1 MVDLK
6 ENMKRLTTSLA
17 LFASNGN
24 FSSILLKSSAK
35 SSKSFEPDGVVGLS
49 IVAAMDEL
57 DPLISA
63 KSSRAAILAVSPRST
78 PIPIFSNAPTS
89 RALSAPQKICGGTEK
104 SNLEEE
110 IELSEAYTCVISHIG
125 NNLIKKRE
133 YFDDVLAHES
143 DWVSSGAPFARVLE
157 IGTAMAI
164 SPVSLS
170 ADFLYSCNMCK
181 KQLQGLDI
189 FMYRGEKA
197 FCSTECRCKQMLI
210 DESKE
215 KYISSEVM
223 KPMECS
229 ASPCSSPIQF
239 FAGLAA
245 A

>member
-1 MVDLK
+1 MVDFK
-6 ENMKRLTTSLA
+6 GNMKRLTTSLA
-17 LFASNGN
+17 LFASNAN
-24 FSSILLKSSAK
+24 FTTKS
-35 SSKSFEPDGVVGLS
+35 SSKSFEPEGVVGLG

-57 DPLISA
+57 NPCVSVKPGI
-63 KSSRAAILAVSPRST
+63 AAILTVSSRSM
-78 PIPIFSNAPTS
+78 PIS
-89 RALSAPQKICGGTEK
+89 SAPQKICGGTVK

-143 DWVSSGAPFARVLE
+143 DWVSSGAAFARVLE
-157 IGTAMAI
+157 IGTSMMI
-164 SPVSLS
+164 SPVSNTV
-170 ADFLYSCNMCK
+170 DFLQSCNMCK

-197 FCSTECRCKQMLI
+197 FCSPECRCKQILI
-210 DESKE
+210 DTNKE
-215 KYISSEVM
+215 KNIGSGVM
-223 KPMECS
+223 KPKDCS
-229 ASPCSSPIQF
+229 DSPCSSPMQF